1 MHLIT
6 MAHLGEAQG
15 VIELFNLKRVSSQVF
30 EGENLVCL
38 ITGEGPFEAATATAS
53 ILGSKKFLSVINLGI
68 AGALCPDYPV
78 GSIHP
83 VRSVYLVIDGKPQ
96 FKSFKSLDKGLDCVT
111 SFERI
116 LSPERALPLTGIAKL
131 VDREAW
137 GVAMAAKTHNTHFSS
152 YKLISDQAGSLGA
165 CEAVKEKAEEWS
177 QLLAQ
182 YLKTILHNEKETPE
196 LFTLEGFHFTFTTQ
210 HQFEQ
215 LLKKISLRD
224 ELSPEEVLT
233 SLPIES
239 IRSEATSSKIK
250 TKALLNIME
259 GRLDPLKEKLDRG
272 LLLWKTPFERRGIT
286 LQTDATWEGPEV
298 KVSFKVSNTDE
309 LEEKIKHLTELKLEP
324 FLDLR
329 NGNIHVE

>member
-53 ILGSKKFLSVINLGI
+53 LLGPQKFLSVINLGI
-68 AGALCPDYPV
+68 AGALDPEYPV

-83 VRSVYLVIDGKPQ
+83 IRSVYLVIDGKPQ

-116 LSPERALPLTGIAKL
+116 LSPERALPLTGIAKV

-137 GVAMAAKTHNTHFSS
+137 GVAMAAKAHNTHFSS
-152 YKLISDQAGSLGA
+152 FKLISDQAGSLGA
-165 CEAVKEKAEEWS
+165 CEVVKEKAEEWS
-177 QLLAQ
+177 QLLAK
-182 YLKTILHNEKETPE
+182 YLKTILHQEEETPE
-196 LFTLEGFHFTFTTQ
+196 LFKLEGFHFTFTTQ
-210 HQFEQ
+210 HLFEQ

-224 ELSPEEVLT
+224 ELNPEEVLA

-239 IRSEATSSKIK
+239 IRAEGTSSKMK
-250 TKALLNIME
+250 TKALLNFME
-259 GRLDPLKEKLDRG
+259 GRLDPLKEKLDLG
-272 LLLWKTPFERRGIT
+272 LLLWKSPFEKQGIT

-298 KVSFKVSNTDE
+298 KVSFQVSSTDE
-309 LEEKIKHLTELKLEP
+309 LKQKIKHLEGLKLEP
-324 FLDLR
+324 FLSLR
-329 NGNIHVE
+329 SGNIHVE